1 MTSAGRDWL
10 LLPDNLGHALVKDR
24 HACHLVEGVVPPR
37 DAPPGWGHAFE
48 VDVRQHIVAG
58 ADASAGAARGAMRAT
73 SSRSRRPR
81 AS

>member
-37 DAPPGWGHAFE
+37 DAPQVGGTPSKWTS
-48 VDVRQHIVAG
+48 
-58 ADASAGAARGAMRAT
+58 AST
-73 SSRSRRPR
+73 SSPARTPVPGRLEAR
-81 AS
+81 